1 MPSLL
6 HTHHT
11 FELLLVVMACLP
23 IFLASLPS
31 SWVESKHAFFMSS
44 SNEISLSLACWN
56 FTVAFRSK
64 LDNNVYSLSDAP
76 RIEDP
81 GQDSAQLD
89 PNEVTPSDPAD
100 CDVYRIDP
108 QTSGMELRLDPRPD
122 NGTDQPT

>member
-31 SWVESKHAFFMSS
+31 SWVESKHALFMSS

-64 LDNNVYSLSDAP
+64 LDNNVYSLS
-76 RIEDP
+76 

-122 NGTDQPT
+122 DGTDRPT